1 MKVELKE
8 IINQLTECFD
18 FDKNVKVSALID
30 ENTHEIVGW
39 TLVKV
44 NEDGSMEMIDECE
57 KFDNLKSLFQF
68 YY

>member
-1 MKVELKE
+1 MKIELKE

-44 NEDGSMEMIDECE
+44 NEDGSKEMIDECE

>member
-1 MKVELKE
+1 MKIELKE

>member
-44 NEDGSMEMIDECE
+44 NEDGSKEIIDECE